1 MLLIKECPMC
11 GKEVAIRMGEDE
23 YDRFFFDDGL
33 LQDILPNMGA
43 VEREFLKTGYC
54 HSCQKKIFG
63 SFNKPNMEMW
73 VDAELLEL
81 AKKIFGYCPD
91 FEIEPVHLDH
101 ITSALANADKEFLE
115 SLKNAETEEEYLALE
130 IPNNETLEYY
140 MQNGKES
147 IKVRIEIDKIM
158 LL

>member
-1 MLLIKECPMC
+1 MLVMKECPMC
-11 GKEVAIRMGEDE
+11 EKEVAIRMSNEDYE
-23 YDRFFFDDGL
+23 RFRFGSGL
-33 LQDILPNMGA
+33 IQERLPNVGA

-81 AKKIFGYCPD
+81 AEKIFRHCGMGVV
-91 FEIEPVHLDH
+91 FEFTDDVHFDH

-115 SLKNAETEEEYLALE
+115 SLKNAETEEDYLALE

-140 MQNGKES
+140 MQDGKDN
-147 IKVRIEIDKIM
+147 IKIRSSK
-158 LL
+158 